1 MTSKQD
7 LVNIIKEWI
16 EIDDKLKEA
25 KKATKEL
32 NNNKKLLTTQL
43 LSIMKE
49 NEIDCFDINTGKIVY
64 CKNKSKAPLN
74 KVTLLE
80 NLEKYF
86 SNRDDINVNEVRDY
100 ILENRKVKE
109 QENIKRK

>member
-1 MTSKQD
+1 
-7 LVNIIKEWI
+7 
-16 EIDDKLKEA
+16 
-25 KKATKEL
+25 
-32 NNNKKLLTTQL
+32 
-43 LSIMKE
+43 
-49 NEIDCFDINTGKIVY
+49 
-64 CKNKSKAPLN
+64 
-74 KVTLLE
+74 TLLE